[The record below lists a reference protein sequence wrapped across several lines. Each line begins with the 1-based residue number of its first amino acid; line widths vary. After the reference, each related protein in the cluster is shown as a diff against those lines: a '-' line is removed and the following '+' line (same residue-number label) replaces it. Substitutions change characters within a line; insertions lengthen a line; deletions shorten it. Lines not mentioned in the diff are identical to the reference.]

1 MAELASYL
9 SQYNGLFIGLV
20 ALVSLLIGS
29 FINVVVYRLPKMMER
44 EWQQEYQAYFQADT
58 VSAGEARAAGAV
70 NTGKA
75 NAAGAAHSNN
85 ANITPGRYN
94 LAVPRSACPSCDT
107 PIAARDNIPVI
118 SWLLLKGRCRHCKAP
133 ISSRYPAVETL
144 TALLAGLVAWQYGF
158 GMLALLLIFVTWGL
172 IALSFIDIDTML
184 LPDSLTL
191 PLLWLALVF
200 SLSDSALVNPAQAI
214 IGAAAGYLSLWL
226 VYWGFKLLTG
236 KEGMGYGDFKLLA
249 IFGALLGWQQ
259 LPLIILLSSLV
270 GAVIGASMLAI
281 QGRDK
286 ATPIPFGPYIAAA
299 GFIAL
304 LWGEQLTN
312 AYLSYLA

>member
-1 MAELASYL
+1 MTDFANYL
-9 SQYNGLFIGLV
+9 SQHSWLFITLV
-20 ALVSLLIGS
+20 AVLSLLIGS
-29 FINVVVYRLPKMMER
+29 FLNVLVYRLPKMMER
-44 EWQQEYQAYFQADT
+44 EWQQEYQAYFQADASLT
-58 VSAGEARAAGAV
+58 TDPRTAA
-70 NTGKA
+70 KP
-75 NAAGAAHSNN
+75 AATEHF
-85 ANITPGRYN
+85 N
-94 LAVPRSACPSCDT
+94 LAVPRSRCPNCHT
-107 PIAARDNIPVI
+107 PIAARDNIPIV

-133 ISSRYPAVETL
+133 ISSRYPAVEAL
-144 TALLAGLVAWQYGF
+144 TAVLSALVAWQYGF
-158 GMLALLLIFVTWGL
+158 GVPALVLIFVSWGL

-191 PLLWLALVF
+191 PLLWLALLF
-200 SLSDSALVNPAQAI
+200 SLTDSALVNPSQAI
-214 IGAAAGYLSLWL
+214 VGAAAGYLSLWL

-259 LPLIILLSSLV
+259 LPLIILLSSVV

-312 AYLSYLA
+312 AYLNYLGHY

>member
-1 MAELASYL
+1 MAEVASYL
-9 SQYNGLFIGLV
+9 SQHNWLFISLV

-29 FINVVVYRLPKMMER
+29 FLNVLVYRLPKMMER
-44 EWQQEYQAYFQADT
+44 EWQQEYQAYFQAET
-58 VSAGEARAAGAV
+58 AKAPTAAAV
-70 NTGKA
+70 N
-75 NAAGAAHSNN
+75 NSE
-85 ANITPGRYN
+85 RFN
-94 LAVPRSACPSCDT
+94 LAVPRSACPKCDT

-118 SWLLLKGRCRHCKAP
+118 SWLLLKGRCRHCKTP
-133 ISSRYPAVETL
+133 ISSRYPAVEAL
-144 TALLAGLVAWQYGF
+144 TAVMSALVAWQYGF
-158 GMLALLLIFVTWGL
+158 GMLALVLIFFTWGL

-200 SLSDSALVNPAQAI
+200 SLTDSALVNSSQAI

-226 VYWGFKLLTG
+226 VYWGFKLLPG

-259 LPLIILLSSLV
+259 LPLIILLSSVV

-312 AYLSYLA
+312 AYLNYLGPY